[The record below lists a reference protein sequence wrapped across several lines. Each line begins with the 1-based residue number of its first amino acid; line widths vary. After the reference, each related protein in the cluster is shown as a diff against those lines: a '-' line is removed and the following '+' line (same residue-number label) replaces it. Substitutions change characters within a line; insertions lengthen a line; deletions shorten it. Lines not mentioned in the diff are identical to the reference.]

1 MFVSEVY
8 EYAAVDRIVVI
19 ADVHGDLKRF
29 KKILQDANI
38 INDNLEWIAQPADT
52 IVVQLGDQV
61 DSINRSP
68 DIADWEVLDDTNM
81 IYFTASLDNI
91 ARAKGGRMIS
101 LIGNHELMNVI
112 GNFSYVS
119 PQSNVPSRSKAF
131 MPTGQLSPILGN
143 RPVVLKIGEHFF
155 CHAGIKKHH
164 LDLLDSHNKSI
175 SYVNDLWKQLM
186 VTNRIE
192 IEDKELFDK
201 ILLDTDGILWT
212 RNVDTPDDFENVLRR
227 LGCSYVYV
235 GHTPVP
241 SIQIVNDRLWL
252 LDTGLSRAF
261 GSKSFQYIEIVN
273 DSINIKDCT
282 DIKK

>member
-1 MFVSEVY
+1 MFVSDVY

-19 ADVHGDLKRF
+19 ADVHGDLRRF
-29 KKILQDANI
+29 KKILKDANI
-38 INDNLEWIAQPADT
+38 INDDLEWIAEPADT

-68 DIADWEVLDDTNM
+68 DISDWEVLDDTNM

-119 PQSNVPSRSKAF
+119 PQSSMPSRSKIF
-131 MPTGQLSPILGN
+131 MPTGLLSPILGN
-143 RPVVLKIGEHFF
+143 RPVVLKIGTHFF

-164 LDLLDSHNKSI
+164 LDLLDYYNKPI
-175 SYVNDLWKQLM
+175 SFINDLWKQLIT
-186 VTNRIE
+186 TN
-192 IEDKELFDK
+192 K
-201 ILLDTDGILWT
+201 INVENKDLLDKLLLDSDGVLWT
-212 RNVDTPDDFENVLRR
+212 RNIDTPSDFENVLRR

-235 GHTPVP
+235 GHTPV
-241 SIQIVNDRLWL
+241 STIQVANERMWL

-261 GSKSFQYIEIVN
+261 GSSTFQYIEIIDN
-273 DSINIKDCT
+273 NIV
-282 DIKK
+282 IKEIHD